1 LQSSPETLLHSSLN
15 GKLLWHYGEMMIK
28 LAIYDL
34 DKTITRR
41 ATFLPFLRYAVPRL
55 APWRVL
61 LVPLMLGPLT
71 AYGFKQI
78 DRGRLKELNLQLMLG
93 SRMNGPRLAAVARG
107 FAGRTLS
114 GNVLRGA
121 LDQIA
126 ADKAAG
132 ARVVIASASC
142 AFYVAE
148 IGKLLGINEA
158 IGTRLVSASGDIL
171 PKIVGENCYGPA
183 KLRMIEAWLSDQGIT
198 RADAEIRFYS
208 DHVTDAPCLE
218 WADEAFATNAH
229 PPLRALASERGWTC
243 YDWQHPARH
252 SRERGN
258 PALPQ

>member
-1 LQSSPETLLHSSLN
+1 LRSSLETLLHSSLN
-15 GKLLWHYGEMMIK
+15 GKLLWHYGEMMLS

-41 ATFLPFLRYAVPRL
+41 ATFLPFLRYAVLRL

-61 LVPLMLGPLT
+61 LVPLMLVPLL
-71 AYGFKQI
+71 AYGCKWI

-93 SRMNGPRLAAVARG
+93 SQINGTRLAEVARG

-114 GNVLRGA
+114 GNVLKGA

-132 ARVVIASASC
+132 ARIVIASASC

-148 IGKLLGINEA
+148 IGKLLGISDT
-158 IGTRLVSASGDIL
+158 IGTRLAAEAGDIL

-198 RADAEIRFYS
+198 RADAHIRFYS
-208 DHVTDAPCLE
+208 DHVTDAPCLD
-218 WADEAFATNAH
+218 WADKAFAANAH
-229 PPLRALASERGWTC
+229 APLRALAAARGWAC
-243 YDWQHPARH
+243 YDWNQ
-252 SRERGN
+252 G
-258 PALPQ
+258 